1 VVPFVGVGQV
11 KTDRKEKTMRKRNV
25 TLNAVLA
32 CALSAVAWNLALG
45 QDAPPPPP
53 GDEGGPPPE
62 FDPGGPPGMQDDQGG
77 PASAQSGQGASSSS
91 PSGQTSAQSPGDF
104 NPQKMQQ
111 TFLDQI
117 KATLGAT
124 DDEWKVLRPLLEKV
138 MKLSRE
144 TGAQGPMAF
153 GPGGPGGPGG
163 RGGPPDVAGQQPPS
177 EVAKA
182 AQALQNTLSK
192 SDATTDEITAGLK
205 ALRDAREKV
214 SLELAKAK
222 AAVLELVTTRQEAQ
236 LVKMGILD

>member
-1 VVPFVGVGQV
+1 
-11 KTDRKEKTMRKRNV
+11 MHKRNV
-25 TLNAVLA
+25 VLNAVLG
-32 CALSAVAWNLALG
+32 CALSVVAWNLALG

-53 GDEGGPPPE
+53 GDNGAPPE

-77 PASAQSGQGASSSS
+77 PASQQGGQGVSSSS
-91 PSGQTSAQSPGDF
+91 VSGPTGAQPPRDF

-111 TFLDQI
+111 TFLKQI

-124 DDEWKVLRPLLEKV
+124 DDEWKVLQPLLEKL

-144 TGAQGPMAF
+144 TGAQGPMGF
-153 GPGGPGGPGG
+153 GPGGPGGPD
-163 RGGPPDVAGQQPPS
+163 GPPSAAAQQPAN

-192 SDATTDEITAGLK
+192 SDATTDEVTAGLK
-205 ALRDAREKV
+205 ALRAAREKV
-214 SLELAKAK
+214 SQELEKTK

-236 LVKMGILD
+236 LVRMGLLD